1 MYFYSIILTITS
13 EKQKQP
19 FGLTPETRSQYQILV
34 WIVLERGVG
43 GWYAIDQRDI
53 FEDKMDLGNDLV
65 KSVFRDKIQS
75 INEDQIKFIGLNT
88 L

>member
-1 MYFYSIILTITS
+1 MDCIG
-13 EKQKQP
+13 E
-19 FGLTPETRSQYQILV
+19 G
-34 WIVLERGVG
+34 GG

-53 FEDKMDLGNDLV
+53 FEDKMDLGYDLV